1 MSIMP
6 ARLIMLTKMRLVFD
20 EIGYWSEIKLD
31 IVEQYALQYS
41 RILSSRKNPEFYHI
55 YIDAFAGSGKHI
67 SRTKGSSVRG
77 SPQIAL
83 DINPPFREYFF
94 IDINGDK
101 VAELNRIVSGRPE
114 AHVLEGDCNYRL
126 ITEIFPKVRFEDYRR
141 GLCLLD
147 PYGLDLNWEVI
158 KVAGQMKS
166 IDMFLNFPVMDMN
179 RNVLWKDPAGVDHA
193 DVDRMNSFWGDE
205 SWNKV
210 AYRPTRDLFGQ
221 TVGIKESNNTI
232 ASAFKKRLKEVAGFK
247 YVSRPIPMR
256 NSKGA
261 TIYYLFFASQQQ
273 VADNIITDIF
283 NKYVKWGI
291 V

>member
-1 MSIMP
+1 
-6 ARLIMLTKMRLVFD
+6 MLTKMRLVFD

-83 DINPPFREYFF
+83 DINPPFKEYFF
-94 IDINGDK
+94 IDIDGDK

-114 AHVLEGDCNYRL
+114 AHVLEGDCNSKL
-126 ITEIFPKVRFEDYRR
+126 ITEVFPKVKYEDYRR

-147 PYGLDLNWEVI
+147 PYGLDLSWEVI
-158 KVAGQMKS
+158 NRAGQMRS
-166 IDMFLNFPVMDMN
+166 VDMFLNFPVMDMN
-179 RNVLWKDPAGVDHA
+179 RNVLWKDPSGVDYA
-193 DVDRMNSFWGDE
+193 DVFRMNAFWGDE
-205 SWNKV
+205 SWGEV
-210 AYRPTRDLFGQ
+210 AYRPARDLFGQ
-221 TVGIKESNNTI
+221 TVGMKESNRTI
-232 ASAFKKRLKEVAGFK
+232 AVAFKKRLKEVAGFK
-247 YVSRPIPMR
+247 YVSRPMPMR
-256 NSKGA
+256 NSRGA

-273 VADNIITDIF
+273 VADDIITDIF
-283 NKYVKWGI
+283 DKYDKRGVK
-291 V
+291 

>member
-1 MSIMP
+1 
-6 ARLIMLTKMRLVFD
+6 MRLVFD

-83 DINPPFREYFF
+83 DINPPFKEYFF
-94 IDINGDK
+94 IDIDGDK

-114 AHVLEGDCNYRL
+114 AHVLEGDCNSKL
-126 ITEIFPKVRFEDYRR
+126 ITEVFPKVKYEDYRR

-147 PYGLDLNWEVI
+147 PYGLDLSWEVI
-158 KVAGQMKS
+158 NRAGQMRS
-166 IDMFLNFPVMDMN
+166 VDMFLNFPVMDMN
-179 RNVLWKDPAGVDHA
+179 RNVLWKDPSGVDYA
-193 DVDRMNSFWGDE
+193 DVFRMNAFWGDE
-205 SWNKV
+205 SWGEV
-210 AYRPTRDLFGQ
+210 AYRPARDLFGQ
-221 TVGIKESNNTI
+221 TVGMKESNRTI
-232 ASAFKKRLKEVAGFK
+232 AVAFKKRLKEVAGFK
-247 YVSRPIPMR
+247 YVSRPMPMR
-256 NSKGA
+256 NSRGA

-273 VADNIITDIF
+273 VADDIITDIF
-283 NKYVKWGI
+283 DKYDKRGVK
-291 V
+291 